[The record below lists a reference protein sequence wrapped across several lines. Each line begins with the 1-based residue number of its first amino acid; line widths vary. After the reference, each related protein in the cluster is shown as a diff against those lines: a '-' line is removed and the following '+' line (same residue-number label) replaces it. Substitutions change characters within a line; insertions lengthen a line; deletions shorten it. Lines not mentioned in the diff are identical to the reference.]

1 MATTISTLAGLQAL
15 SPLSS
20 LDALHSSDTARASA
34 LGAPAAPDFGAP
46 ALDSGA
52 HAVLASLDTDTF
64 VSSCACA
71 LSASVADAIGTAG
84 THSLGALAVDAAL
97 LPASV
102 GALAVNAALRP
113 ASVIY
118 SLQRGNVFPECS
130 LRRTTFQI

>member
-1 MATTISTLAGLQAL
+1 MATTIYTLAGLPARARSI

-34 LGAPAAPDFGAP
+34 LGAPATP
-46 ALDSGA
+46 DSGA

-71 LSASVADAIGTAG
+71 LSASAADAIGTTS

-102 GALAVNAALRP
+102 GALAANAALRP

-130 LRRTTFQI
+130 LRRTTFRI